1 MSAGAIRLRGIR
13 LGRLTL
19 GRFSLWPRSLAARTA
34 VLLLAAL
41 ITVQVAGLS
50 IDALDRVD
58 LQRLAQIRDISVR
71 LSMLYRAVAT
81 VPPDD
86 REAALSVIA
95 MPPGMRVQI
104 LPRSPIDTPDRRL
117 PLAPEPLK
125 RALHVAM
132 LLVPVPPWLRPD
144 KIVVRGDFP
153 ERRLLIGMR
162 LPRREPEPPPP
173 GSLGP
178 LAPPLASP
186 LAPPPPDDGP
196 WLTVSVRVPPPLPW
210 HSPSFLTAFTLMTAV
225 AALLTIWA
233 VRRLTRPV
241 STLAAAAERLGR
253 DVNAPPLSE
262 DGPTEIA
269 TAAAAFNTMAA
280 RIRRFV
286 DDRTFLISAI
296 GHDLR
301 TPITRLKLRTE
312 FIEDEE
318 QRRKMLADLDELET
332 MVAATLDFGRDTTA
346 AEPVV
351 PFDLALL
358 CQTVLDEAADV
369 RPEATERLAYAG
381 PAHCTARG
389 RLIALKRAL
398 GNLVSNAVAYGGGA
412 LLTLI
417 PPEGRSG
424 GGVARIEIEDEGP
437 GIPPADLERVFQPFQ
452 RLEASR
458 NRETGGTGL
467 GLPIARNIL
476 RAHGGDVIL
485 VNRPRGGAKAIVTL
499 PV

>member
-1 MSAGAIRLRGIR
+1 MSAGAIRLRGVR
-13 LGRLTL
+13 LARFPLA
-19 GRFSLWPRSLAARTA
+19 RFSLWPRSLAARTA

-41 ITVQVAGLS
+41 ITVQIAGLS

-71 LSMLYRAVAT
+71 LSMLYRAIAT
-81 VPPDD
+81 VPADD
-86 REAALSVIA
+86 RAAALSVIA
-95 MPPGMRVQI
+95 MPPGMRAQI

-132 LLVPVPPWLRPD
+132 LLVPMPPWLRPD

-162 LPRREPEPPPP
+162 LPREEPRPPPP
-173 GSLGP
+173 G
-178 LAPPLASP
+178 PPDSSPDSPPNSP
-186 LAPPPPDDGP
+186 LAPPPDDGP

-210 HSPSFLTAFTLMTAV
+210 HSPSFLTAFSLMTAV
-225 AALLTIWA
+225 AALLTVWA

-286 DDRTFLISAI
+286 EDRTFLLSAI

-301 TPITRLKLRTE
+301 TPITRLKLRAE

-318 QRRKMLADLDELET
+318 QRRKMLADLDELEK

-369 RPEATERLAYAG
+369 RPEATERLLYAG
-381 PAHCTARG
+381 PAHLTARA

-398 GNLVSNAVAYGGGA
+398 GNLVSNAVAYGGCA
-412 LLTLI
+412 LLTLT
-417 PPEGRSG
+417 PPEGG
-424 GGVARIEIEDEGP
+424 PGGVARIEIEDEGP